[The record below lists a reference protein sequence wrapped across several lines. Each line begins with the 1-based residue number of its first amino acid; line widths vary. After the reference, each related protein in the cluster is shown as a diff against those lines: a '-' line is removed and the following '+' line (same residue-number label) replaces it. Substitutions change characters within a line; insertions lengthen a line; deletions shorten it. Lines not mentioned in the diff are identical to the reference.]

1 MTSPLRFP
9 VGDSTWAVD
18 VPADKRVP
26 VERGELSPVSASPT
40 ELLRVALANPAGLGV
55 SLRTAFTPDDRVAVV
70 LDERIPHLNELL
82 SELLAEVQAG
92 GVPLS
97 AVTVV
102 VPPTASE
109 DWLDNLP
116 DELGD
121 IHAETH
127 DPTDVK
133 KVAFLGPSS
142 TGRMVYLNRTVV
154 EAEFVIVLSGRRF
167 APFGGYDGAE
177 ASLFPALSNAETLG
191 GISTAATR
199 RAESEAVAFQLGTP
213 FFVQVIEGPGD
224 TVAEVLAGI
233 GDVTTDGRKRQKA
246 RWGGRVAEKADLVIV
261 GTGPVSEAEFAVAV
275 ANGRKCLADG
285 GRLVVLTS
293 TTDNVVSAE
302 PPWGEDEQVFVGS
315 GWGEEKL
322 DELGVIRL
330 GSERELARLIA
341 AAERVVVLP
350 DAYKMRVRLGEPGPQ
365 GPQGPRVGGEGT

>member
-1 MTSPLRFP
+1 MSSPLHFP

-26 VERGELSPVSASPT
+26 VERGDVSPVAATPA
-40 ELLRVALANPAGLGV
+40 ELLRAALANPAGLGV
-55 SLRTAFTPDDRVAVV
+55 PLRTAFTPDDRVAIV
-70 LDERIPHLNELL
+70 LDDKLPHLNDLL

-102 VPPTASE
+102 VPPTATE
-109 DWLDNLP
+109 DWVDDLP

-133 KVAFLGPSS
+133 RVAFLGPSS

-191 GISTAATR
+191 GVSTAASR
-199 RAESEAVAFQLGTP
+199 KADAEAVAFQLGTP
-213 FFVQVIEGPGD
+213 FFVQIIEGPGD
-224 TVAEVLAGI
+224 TVAEVVAGI
-233 GDVTTDGRKRQKA
+233 GEVTTQGRKRQKA
-246 RWGGRVAEKADLVIV
+246 RWGGRVGEKADLVIV
-261 GTGPVSEAEFAVAV
+261 GTGAVNEAEFAVAV

-285 GRLVVLTS
+285 GRLVILTS
-293 TTDNVVSAE
+293 AADSTLSAM

-315 GWGEEKL
+315 GWDEGKL
-322 DELGVIRL
+322 DELGAIRL
-330 GSERELARLIA
+330 GSERELARLVA
-341 AAERVVVLP
+341 AAGKVIVLP
-350 DAYKMRVRLGEPGPQ
+350 DAYKMRVRIGEPGL
-365 GPQGPRVGGEGT
+365 QGPRVASESA

>member
-1 MTSPLRFP
+1 MSSPLRFP

-18 VPADKRVP
+18 VPADKWVP
-26 VERGELSPVSASPT
+26 VERGDVTPVSATPS
-40 ELLRVALANPAGLGV
+40 ELLRAALAKPTGLGV
-55 SLRTAFTPDDRVAVV
+55 PLRTAFTPDDRVAVV
-70 LDERIPHLNELL
+70 LDDKLPHLNELL

-109 DWLDNLP
+109 DWVDDLP

-133 KVAFLGPSS
+133 RVAFLGPSS
-142 TGRMVYLNRTVV
+142 TGRLVYLNRTVV
-154 EAEFVIVLSGRRF
+154 EADFVIVLCGRRF
-167 APFGGYDGAE
+167 AAWGGYDGAE

-199 RAESEAVAFQLGTP
+199 KVESEAVAFQLGTP
-213 FFVQVIEGPGD
+213 FYVQIIEGPGD
-224 TVAEVLAGI
+224 TVAEVVAGI

-246 RWGGRVAEKADLVIV
+246 RWSGRVTEKADLVIV
-261 GTGPVSEAEFAVAV
+261 GTGPVSADEFAVAV
-275 ANGRKCLADG
+275 ANGRKCLVDG
-285 GRLVVLTS
+285 GRLVILTS
-293 TTDNVVSAE
+293 AADSVLSAK

-315 GWGEEKL
+315 GWDEEKL
-322 DELGVIRL
+322 DDLGVIRL
-330 GSERELARLIA
+330 GSERELARLVA
-341 AAERVVVLP
+341 SAERVIALS
-350 DAYKMRVRLGEPGPQ
+350 DAYKMRVRIGEPGS
-365 GPQGPRVGGEGT
+365 